1 MDNAVS
7 HLDFERAAKYRD
19 QITAIQQAIHQ
30 QNVENPMAEDEDIIG
45 IAFQENQACVVLMMV
60 RNGSLVDREPHFLSN
75 VLPDLMT
82 ESLTAFIQQYYAE
95 ATLVPKTIVLP
106 TEIEMADTIQDWLT
120 ERRHE
125 LTDGKSTAKVQ
136 LQTPQ
141 RGRKRQLLDLAR
153 QNARLAIEKKDAT
166 HLADKADLPDDRSL
180 LSDLQDLLN
189 LPEVPKRIEG
199 FDISNLGEQLPVAS
213 MVVAID
219 GKPKYS
225 EYRRFRIKT
234 VAGQNDFAMM
244 KEVIERRFQR
254 SVKENL
260 FPDLVLVDGGKGQL
274 NAACQ
279 ALEQLGLSYLPI
291 IGLAK
296 QQEHIFIPNRSEP
309 IVLRHD
315 NPTLHLIQRLRNEAH
330 RLAINYHRKLR
341 RLALKQSILDQ
352 IPLVG
357 EKRKQ
362 ALLLHFGS
370 MDKIRE
376 ASVTNLLD
384 VAQIDLKVAENIYHY
399 FRDQD
404 VKYQ

>member
-1 MDNAVS
+1 
-7 HLDFERAAKYRD
+7 
-19 QITAIQQAIHQ
+19 
-30 QNVENPMAEDEDIIG
+30 
-45 IAFQENQACVVLMMV
+45 MMV

-95 ATLVPKTIVLP
+95 AALVPKTIVLP

-279 ALEQLGLSYLPI
+279 ALDQLGLSYLPI

-376 ASVTNLLD
+376 ASITNLLD

-404 VKYQ
+404 VQYQ